1 MQIVISLLCAM
12 CLTVVSAECFRV
24 LQQASYRPE
33 RGYFKI
39 YLSLYFLSL
48 AIAQAVAVVL
58 DIYVVEYSAYI
69 NLAIF
74 AVVALVWS
82 VIKRKCPLKLTK
94 RVLRIFAVELAVLSV
109 LCVFVN
115 NSYWLWLLP
124 LFVVLSWAVCLPID
138 VAIAKHYVK
147 LAQQKLF
154 NSGVT
159 VIAITGS
166 YGKTSVKDM
175 LSALLSDAITP
186 SGSCNTPLGIAKFIN
201 GTDLDGYKYLILEFG
216 ARRRHDIAEL
226 CELFKPK
233 YGVITGVCA
242 QHLSTFG
249 TIDNVI
255 ATKRELVEHLPADGF
270 CVLNQA
276 DEYAR
281 GFIKSGVCTKYLSYD
296 GIQLSNQQVSFDGTR
311 LSLKIFNGDTVEI
324 QLPQISDYVLD
335 TFAMCLQM
343 TLKLNQDVTK
353 TLNRLANIRQTPHR
367 MELIRG
373 AGCYVLDDSYNGSIV
388 GVESCSK
395 TLAQFDC
402 VKVVITQGLVECG
415 NKRRNMNMLCGQ
427 LLGNV
432 CDVAVVLGR
441 NCKYL
446 IEGIETTNCKVLTAQ
461 NLTQAV
467 QLATP
472 YARGG
477 ILLFQND
484 LPDIVNL

>member
-1 MQIVISLLCAM
+1 MQIAISLLCALS
-12 CLTVVSAECFRV
+12 LTVASAESFRV

-39 YLSLYFLSL
+39 YLSWYFCAL
-48 AIAQAVAVVL
+48 AAMQIVVVVL
-58 DIYVVEYSAYI
+58 DIFVEYSDYVS
-69 NLAIF
+69 LAIF
-74 AVVALVWS
+74 ATIALIFCLV
-82 VIKRKCPLKLTK
+82 KRKCPLKLTK
-94 RVLRIFAVELAVLSV
+94 RVLRMFAVELVVLCV

-124 LFVVLSWAVCLPID
+124 LLVLLSWAICLPID
-138 VAIAKHYVK
+138 AVIAKRYVNLARKK
-147 LAQQKLF
+147 LID
-154 NSGVT
+154 SGAT
-159 VIAITGS
+159 VIAVTGS

-175 LSALLSDAITP
+175 LSALLCDSLAP

-201 GTDLDGYKYLILEFG
+201 GTDLKGYKYLILEFG
-216 ARRRHDIAEL
+216 ARMRHDIAEL
-226 CELFKPK
+226 CQLYKPK

-255 ATKRELVEHLPADGF
+255 AAKRELVEHLPADGF

-276 DEYAR
+276 DEYAKN
-281 GFIKSGVCTKYLSYD
+281 FVNSGVCEKHLSYD
-296 GIQLSNQQVSFDGTR
+296 GIQLTSRKVDFEGTR
-311 LSLKIFNGDTVEI
+311 LLLTVFDSNAVEI
-324 QLPQISDYVLD
+324 RLPQISEYVKD
-335 TFAMCLQM
+335 TFAICLQM
-343 TLKLNQDVTK
+343 TLRLNQDVTK
-353 TLNRLANIRQTPHR
+353 TLNRIANIRQTPHR

-373 AGCYVLDDSYNGSIV
+373 AGCYVLDDSYNGSVV
-388 GVESCSK
+388 GVASCCK
-395 TLAQFDC
+395 TLKQFDC
-402 VKVVITQGLVECG
+402 AKVVITQGLVECG
-415 NKRRNMNMLCGQ
+415 SKRRNMNMLCGQ

-441 NCKYL
+441 NSKYI
-446 IEGIETTNCKVLTAQ
+446 IEGLQTTNCKVLTAQ

-467 QLATP
+467 KLATP

-484 LPDIVNL
+484 LPE